1 MYPYCSNTSI
11 KNTTINTRETNNVID
26 LKQDQRLL
34 QLLEIA
40 QQETQQ
46 SLSAFDA
53 LMQNKALQQDVEMLR
68 NAYLDEVKHLKLLQE
83 IWYNITGKSQSQPQ
97 PKSTKTNSEAVRT
110 EIEKTLL
117 QEMEQTDFFREL
129 LMLIPETELR
139 DILYEIITDK
149 QDHCIRL
156 CFLFSKYQ

>member
-34 QLLEIA
+34 QLLDIA
-40 QQETQQ
+40 Q
-46 SLSAFDA
+46 
-53 LMQNKALQQDVEMLR
+53 
-68 NAYLDEVKHLKLLQE
+68 
-83 IWYNITGKSQSQPQ
+83 PQ
-97 PKSTKTNSEAVRT
+97 TKSTKTNSEAVRT